1 MDKRFIS
8 IDPKT
13 LKIVDS
19 FFTEDIDNY
28 GGRSTSLIH
37 MLVDRDINIRNTK
50 IIKVSESEYKI
61 NPIVPEE
68 QYNEEYSRQTTLEAF
83 KELRQ
88 ERNTRLAEV
97 DWVFSGDYKLSPEEH
112 ALWVTYR
119 KTLRELPSTTEDP
132 ANPTWPEKQS
142 VASGETKTVNAT
154 AEFMRMMNENTK
166 LSSKITALERRSTD
180 QELKLIRLSK
190 LLEK

>member
-1 MDKRFIS
+1 MIVNNLVNDIIQKYVEGKNVPWWSSGETWES
-8 IDPKT
+8 IRLPDGYEKPPKEEFET
-13 LKIVDS
+13 KLQQ
-19 FFTEDIDNY
+19 
-28 GGRSTSLIH
+28 LI
-37 MLVDRDINIRNTK
+37 
-50 IIKVSESEYKI
+50 
-61 NPIVPEE
+61 EE
-68 QYNEEYSRQTTLEAF
+68 HKWKDFRE
-83 KELRQ
+83 
-88 ERNTRLAEV
+88 ERNRRLAEV

-132 ANPTWPEKQS
+132 ANPTWPEKPS
-142 VASGETKTVNAT
+142 VTSGETKTVNAT